1 VVAITR
7 RSGTACCGGRDRADE
22 RLFLCAPGPAS
33 RRLREAGSPH
43 TRRARSLVRHPSR
56 RRSRG
61 ATYSRLRRRSLFSP
75 RPGSAPRMRTAVR
88 RARVAPRSASRPRRV
103 VGFPRL
109 PASVGCGGR
118 SAARVLRRG
127 CAACAPL
134 PRSRRRWR
142 RSRACASPRVCRFRS
157 RRSRPARSRPRR
169 GAVSAP
175 RAGRSSRRLAAR
187 APRRVLRPPWSR
199 RVVVPVLG
207 VAPRSRS
214 APSSPAPRAPRR
226 SRRVARARSRACPRV
241 SPCVPAVRACASPVA
256 GARADLADVASR
268 SSPPSRGRR
277 APGPRV
283 ARVVA
288 CACACLRVRF
298 VRPRRADAARCVFRR
313 ALRRGR
319 PRDLVR
325 ASRRVSRA
333 LARVGSVPG
342 ARRRVVRVDLIGR
355 RDETR
360 RDETRRD
367 VNAVPRRARGRRTV
381 TSVPDSSFAV
391 GLVGLLLA

>member
-1 VVAITR
+1 MVAITR

-75 RPGSAPRMRTAVR
+75 RPGSSPRVRIAVR
-88 RARVAPRSASRPRRV
+88 RARVAPRSASRPRRAD
-103 VGFPRL
+103 GFPRL

-118 SAARVLRRG
+118 SEARVLHRG

-142 RSRACASPRVCRFRS
+142 RSRACALPRVCCFRS
-157 RRSRPARSRPRR
+157 RRSRPERSRSRR
-169 GAVSAP
+169 GAVSAPP

-187 APRRVLRPPWSR
+187 APRRVLQPPWPR

-214 APSSPAPRAPRR
+214 APSSPAPRARRR
-226 SRRVARARSRACPRV
+226 SRRVARARSRVC
-241 SPCVPAVRACASPVA
+241 PCVSLCVPCVSLRCVRRPSARARTPRRSRRAVRRRP
-256 GARADLADVASR
+256 GLPFRR
-268 SSPPSRGRR
+268 SHRETSGRR
-277 APGPRV
+277 LPAPC
-283 ARVVA
+283 ARQMNGHV
-288 CACACLRVRF
+288 C
-298 VRPRRADAARCVFRR
+298 
-313 ALRRGR
+313 
-319 PRDLVR
+319 
-325 ASRRVSRA
+325 S
-333 LARVGSVPG
+333 
-342 ARRRVVRVDLIGR
+342 
-355 RDETR
+355 
-360 RDETRRD
+360 
-367 VNAVPRRARGRRTV
+367 
-381 TSVPDSSFAV
+381 
-391 GLVGLLLA
+391 

>member
-1 VVAITR
+1 MVAITR

-75 RPGSAPRMRTAVR
+75 RPGSSPRVRIDVR
-88 RARVAPRSASRPRRV
+88 RARVAPRSASRPRRAD
-103 VGFPRL
+103 GFPRL

-118 SAARVLRRG
+118 SEARVLHRG

-142 RSRACASPRVCRFRS
+142 RSRACALPRVCCFRS
-157 RRSRPARSRPRR
+157 RRSRPERSRSRR
-169 GAVSAP
+169 GAVSAPP

-187 APRRVLRPPWSR
+187 APRCVLQPPWPR

-214 APSSPAPRAPRR
+214 APLASRR
-226 SRRVARARSRACPRV
+226 SCPLARV
-241 SPCVPAVRACASPVA
+241 SLCVPVCSLCVPAVRASPVR
-256 GARADLADVASR
+256 ARTDPATLSSRCSAPSRSPVSSVSSGDER
-268 SSPPSRGRR
+268 SSPSRAVREADERSRLFLTRRLRWDSWGSFLRARYRSARASFRDAPSSATR
-277 APGPRV
+277 
-283 ARVVA
+283 
-288 CACACLRVRF
+288 RVR
-298 VRPRRADAARCVFRR
+298 
-313 ALRRGR
+313 
-319 PRDLVR
+319 
-325 ASRRVSRA
+325 
-333 LARVGSVPG
+333 
-342 ARRRVVRVDLIGR
+342 
-355 RDETR
+355 E
-360 RDETRRD
+360 
-367 VNAVPRRARGRRTV
+367 RAR
-381 TSVPDSSFAV
+381 
-391 GLVGLLLA
+391 